1 MLSDDSRQIRR
12 KPSRMSWDE
21 GISRKSPNI
30 FLQPIG
36 NPQSIAPQS
45 EAEKLQKQLDVEV
58 AHLTPAIQRFWQ
70 RSAEFSPR
78 SRRLSNL
85 VPKPQNRNSDAMV
98 LEKLKHLRYEVADTI
113 EKSRKVQEMTGDY
126 LKKHFASIP
135 PHKVPFRLCHTSIF
149 YFRSL
154 ASCFPYLHDL
164 TCPPQLAETAREIF
178 LSFDADHDGHLND
191 REMRTAFRSLG
202 MRLGEQELHI
212 ILDEFD
218 ANSDGTFDPVNTPS
232 PTCRLRL

>member
-1 MLSDDSRQIRR
+1 
-12 KPSRMSWDE
+12 MSWDE

-135 PHKVPFRLCHTSIF
+135 PHK
-149 YFRSL
+149 
-154 ASCFPYLHDL
+154 
-164 TCPPQLAETAREIF
+164 LAETAREIF

-218 ANSDGTFDPVNTPS
+218 ANSDGTFDPDEFEELVRTALHASSAAAP
-232 PTCRLRL
+232 PAGPA